1 MCINCPTIAPRHED
15 LIIARCRLYI
25 GMSKAGLQRMLDNT
39 ILLEDM
45 YRTAGIHYHSSQLS
59 SRRPPEIAQKHLDRL
74 QQLFETSRVEEYKA
88 IFKELDEIVRVAAD
102 LSTRHCPDRVT
113 SKQLIHHVF
122 CALKPGVAALQARFD
137 FFFAELDDYLVR
149 AYILFDVSRMNY
161 ESDAQGR
168 RIAWQDISGLESHP
182 VPARKGEEW
191 AKYRAWVWSLPETQR
206 AVQIGRTVDD
216 VALELLYG
224 EPDGFHGQSESSQ
237 GSQSSSSAYSWSDL
251 ASDLDAIG
259 IDQRE

>member
-1 MCINCPTIAPRHED
+1 M
-15 LIIARCRLYI
+15 YI
-25 GMSKAGLQRMLDNT
+25 GMSKAGLQRILDNA

-45 YRTAGIHYHSSQLS
+45 YRTAGIHYHSSQIS

-74 QQLFETSRVEEYKA
+74 QQLFETSRVEEYNV
-88 IFKELDEIVRVAAD
+88 IFKELDEIVHAAAE
-102 LSTRHCPDRVT
+102 LKSRHCPDRVT
-113 SKQLIHHVF
+113 SKQLVHHVF

-137 FFFAELDDYLVR
+137 AFFQELDDYLAR

-161 ESDAQGR
+161 ESDAQGH
-168 RIAWQDISGLESHP
+168 RIAWQDISGPESYP

-224 EPDGFHGQSESSQ
+224 EPDGSHGESESPQ
-237 GSQSSSSAYSWSDL
+237 VSQSSSLAYSWPDL

-259 IDQRE
+259 VDLRD